1 MNNVD
6 ERLKDYI
13 EIAKDLFEIA
23 VLILTALNLLKKEP
37 AKKNKSKRRR
47 K

>member
-1 MNNVD
+1 MD
-6 ERLKDYI
+6 ERLKDCI

-23 VLILTALNLLKKEP
+23 VLILTAYDLLRKDP
-37 AKKNKSKRRR
+37 TKKNKSQSKRRR

>member
-1 MNNVD
+1 MD

>member
-1 MNNVD
+1 MD
-6 ERLKDYI
+6 ERLKDCI

-23 VLILTALNLLKKEP
+23 VLILTAINLIKKEP
-37 AKKNKSKRRR
+37 AIKNKSRRKRRR